1 MIMLPRKRRLN
12 REFIK
17 KVIKQGKAVRGRGI
31 SLKYL
36 VVSGRPSAFS
46 FIVSGKN
53 VKKAVDRNKLK
64 RRGRAIVFKLFP
76 RLKEGVSGL
85 IFFNQ
90 DSQNMNF
97 SSLEKEITALFQK
110 TNFLKENL

>member
-1 MIMLPRKRRLN
+1 MLPRKRRLN

-17 KVIKQGKAVRGRGI
+17 KIIKQGKAVRGRGI

-36 VVSGRPSAFS
+36 IVPGRPSAFS
-46 FIVSGKN
+46 FVVSGKS

-76 RLKEGVSGL
+76 RLKEGASGL
-85 IFFNQ
+85 IFFNKS
-90 DSQNMNF
+90 SQNMNF
-97 SSLEKEITALFQK
+97 PGLGKEIADLFK
-110 TNFLKENL
+110 RADFLKENL